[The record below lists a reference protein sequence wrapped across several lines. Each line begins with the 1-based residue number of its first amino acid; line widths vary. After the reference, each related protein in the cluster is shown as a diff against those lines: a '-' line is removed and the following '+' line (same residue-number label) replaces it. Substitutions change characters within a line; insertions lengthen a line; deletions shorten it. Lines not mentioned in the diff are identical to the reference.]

1 MIQQKWGRNQI
12 IIILKKIP
20 MFEMLNI
27 EQIKKIFGIC
37 SMLKLQKNDV
47 LCKEGEESNHIYI
60 LFSGQLKAL
69 LKDGSQL
76 SRISPLWTI
85 GEMGV
90 FSGEK
95 RSATVI
101 AESECMLLSIH
112 KTVFFKVI
120 RDDPVLG
127 RQVVMNINKY
137 LAHKLRINQT
147 IIEELKKRCTKE
159 EYSKIVSEV
168 MKQFEE

>member
-1 MIQQKWGRNQI
+1 MIQQKMSSNQVI
-12 IIILKKIP
+12 NILKKIP

-47 LCKEGEESNHIYI
+47 LCKEGEESNYIYI
-60 LFSGQLKAL
+60 LFSGYLKTI

-95 RSATVI
+95 RSATVT
-101 AESECMLLSIH
+101 AESECMLLSIP

-147 IIEELKKRCTKE
+147 IIEELKTRCTKE
-159 EYSKIVSEV
+159 EYSKIVSQV